1 MEFRIWHILRDGVV
15 VGRKQRIEELEKWRA
30 VEVRMLDSRRHLM
43 ELNRKR
49 STNVIDAEIVALERN
64 GAVHDLE
71 RSLSELRTLRRIS
84 QCKRSN
90 KKTSEEDK
98 GNRE

>member
-1 MEFRIWHILRDGVV
+1 MVLCWKRN
-15 VGRKQRIEELEKWRA
+15 QRIEELENWRA

-49 STNVIDAEIVALERN
+49 STNVIDAELVALERN
-64 GAVHDLE
+64 GALRDLE

-84 QCKRSN
+84 
-90 KKTSEEDK
+90 
-98 GNRE
+98 